1 MRLLLGALVVVC
13 ASGLQFGCGDDEPV
27 GASGGAGGVA
37 GSGGT
42 GGTSGSAGGGS
53 GGTGG
58 VIEPTLT
65 PELYPKQPMVVD
77 VNVALPDGIEAR
89 LELDAASADPGVH
102 IASLPESDSEART
115 YRLRGLEPDTDYS
128 ADLVVGTDR
137 FAVSFKTPAALPGY
151 KSSFSVTTNGTP
163 APDYRMFDYSEAPV
177 VGNAGVYLIDPLGKT
192 RWFLAYPDAE
202 ALDDLP
208 GGIKLLPDGNILF
221 ILGDRMQI
229 IDELGTVQSEVNV
242 SQLGVPL
249 FHHDIIALPNGN
261 FLAISI
267 ETREINYPADNQDHY
282 VVGDFLVEFSP
293 QGIITWSWSALDH
306 LDPQRKRADFDNP
319 FYPIF
324 SPTTGEQ
331 AKDWSHGNGVIYDAT
346 DDSLIFSM
354 RHQDWIIKIDHKTGD
369 IVWKLGDEGDFTLNG
384 DRWFFHQHSPE
395 LQPDGSLVL
404 FDNGVG
410 DPYQNESLWNTRP
423 MRIALDTQTMEA
435 SIAWVDDQETYL
447 SLIAGDIDRLSNDS
461 FLILDSTVTESTSMP
476 FPSHSRIR
484 EVDPTTGQWVWVLD
498 GNEGDFSYRCIPS
511 LRLPGEAE

>member
-1 MRLLLGALVVVC
+1 MRLMLGALVVIG
-13 ASGLQFGCGDDEPV
+13 AAGFSLGCSDDE
-27 GASGGAGGVA
+27 ATDA
-37 GSGGT
+37 
-42 GGTSGSAGGGS
+42 S

-58 VIEPTLT
+58 VAGTAGTGGTAGGGTGGTGGVVEPTLAA
-65 PELYPKQPMVVD
+65 ELYDQQPMVVD
-77 VNVALPDGIEAR
+77 VNVMLPDGIDAQ
-89 LELDAASADPGVH
+89 LELADTSADAGVH
-102 IASLPESDSEART
+102 VATLPETDPEGRS

-128 ADLVVGTDR
+128 VELVIDSQR
-137 FAVSFKTPAALPGY
+137 YPMSFKTRPALPGY
-151 KSSFSVTTNGTP
+151 KSSFSVTTSGTP

-177 VGNAGVYLIDPLGKT
+177 VGNAGVYSVDPAGKT

-202 ALDDLP
+202 ALDHLP

-229 IDELGTVQSEVNV
+229 IDELGAVQSEVLV

-249 FHHDIIALPNGN
+249 FHHDIIPLPNGN

-267 ETREINYPADNQDHY
+267 ETREINYPADNQSHY

-306 LDPQRKRADFDNP
+306 LDSQRKRADFDNP

-331 AKDWSHGNGVIYDAT
+331 AKDWSHGNGVIYDAS
-346 DDSLIFSM
+346 DDTLIFSM
-354 RHQDWIIKIDHKTGD
+354 RHQDWVIKIDHKTGD
-369 IVWKLGDEGDFTLNG
+369 VVWKLGDEGDFTLNG

-404 FDNGVG
+404 YDNGVG
-410 DPYQNESLWNTRP
+410 DPYQDSSLWNTRP
-423 MRIALDTQTMEA
+423 LRIALDTQKMEA
-435 SIAWVDDQETYL
+435 SIAWVDDHETYL
-447 SLIAGDIDRLSNDS
+447 SLIAGDIDRLSNDR

-476 FPSHSRIR
+476 FPSRSRMR
-484 EVDPTTGQWVWVLD
+484 EVDPTTGEWVWVLD
-498 GNEGDFSYRCIPS
+498 GAEGDFSYRCIPT